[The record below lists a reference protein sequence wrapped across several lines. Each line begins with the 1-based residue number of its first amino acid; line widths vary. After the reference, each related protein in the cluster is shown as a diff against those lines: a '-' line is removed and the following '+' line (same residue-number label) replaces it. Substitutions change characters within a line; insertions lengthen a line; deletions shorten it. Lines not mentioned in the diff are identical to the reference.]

1 MTKTE
6 APPAAPDFSLVLGGP
21 LYQMFVRSHL
31 SGTTLEL
38 LRRRVVV
45 FAAITWL
52 PLLLL
57 SAVTGAL
64 YQGSRLPFLVD
75 FETHVRFLVALP
87 LLIYGELIVHT
98 RLRGVVESFITRSI
112 VIPEELSKFR
122 AAIASSMKLRNSV
135 IVEIGLLILAYSLG
149 HWIWRNELALGTAT
163 WYAATDGANLSVTL
177 PGYWYEFVS
186 IPLAQFILLRWYF
199 RIINWTWLLWRF
211 SRLKLKLRPTHPDRA
226 GGLGFLGRSTYAF
239 VPILFAQGALLSGVI
254 ANRILYQGASLLSF
268 KMTIATLVGFLVVV
282 NLGPLLFFIPALA
295 QAKRRGLSEYGALAA
310 TYSEDFDN
318 KWVKGGNKD
327 EALLGTS
334 DIQSLADLGNS
345 YAVVREMQV
354 VPFNRNDVI
363 LLVVATVIPLLPL
376 LLTVIPLD
384 ALLKHIVTAIL

>member
-1 MTKTE
+1 
-6 APPAAPDFSLVLGGP
+6 
-21 LYQMFVRSHL
+21 
-31 SGTTLEL
+31 
-38 LRRRVVV
+38 
-45 FAAITWL
+45 
-52 PLLLL
+52 
-57 SAVTGAL
+57 
-64 YQGSRLPFLVD
+64 
-75 FETHVRFLVALP
+75 
-87 LLIYGELIVHT
+87 
-98 RLRGVVESFITRSI
+98 
-112 VIPEELSKFR
+112 
-122 AAIASSMKLRNSV
+122 MKLRNSA

-163 WYAATDGANLSVTL
+163 WYAATEGANLSVTL

-318 KWVKGGNKD
+318 KWVKGGSKD
-327 EALLGTS
+327 EALLGTA

-384 ALLKHIVTAIL
+384 ALLKHLVTAIL